1 MDLGTEIA
9 KGAVTLM
16 VALVGAFVG
25 AFLALQKHR
34 REKRWEAR
42 YAAYQDILRAIS
54 DIHNWVEE
62 SYASAK
68 LLPALNAET
77 LSELAARFH
86 ESRHL
91 LWRYARV
98 GDLTIS
104 KASLAALDALL
115 HDLENER
122 FRVDNEAF
130 DDTNYDDVLSEHC
143 EKLRG
148 VLDKHLP
155 EILRRAK
162 ADLR

>member
-1 MDLGTEIA
+1 MDLGAEVA
-9 KGAVTLM
+9 KGVVTLM
-16 VALVGAFVG
+16 VALVGAFAG

-42 YAAYQDILRAIS
+42 YAAYEDILRAIS
-54 DIHNWVEE
+54 DIHTWVEE

-68 LLPALNAET
+68 LLPALNSEK
-77 LSELAARFH
+77 LSELSTRFH
-86 ESRHL
+86 ASRHL

-104 KASLAALDALL
+104 KASLAELDTLL
-115 HDLENER
+115 HDLESER
-122 FRVDNEAF
+122 FRVDNEVF

-143 EKLRG
+143 EKLRH
-148 VLDKHLP
+148 VLDKHVP
-155 EILRRAK
+155 EIMRHAK